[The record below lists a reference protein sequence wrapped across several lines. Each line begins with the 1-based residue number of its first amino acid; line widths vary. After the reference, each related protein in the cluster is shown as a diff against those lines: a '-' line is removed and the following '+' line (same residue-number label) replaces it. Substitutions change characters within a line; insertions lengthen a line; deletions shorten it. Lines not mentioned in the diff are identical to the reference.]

1 MAIYPSYFL
10 SSYSF
15 FLPFF
20 LFFFFLFLVFLAFFF
35 RVLCNLFPVQTDHH
49 LASLSSSDHH
59 HHLFS
64 FFISS
69 SCYHHHQ
76 RSSSSSRCCC
86 CQCRWRCSSCFCWVL
101 WQFTLL
107 SPFPPAA
114 IAVPGEFS
122 SSSPWRR
129 SSFSLTVF
137 PVAVIFILLLPV
149 SFRWTQAREGDV
161 FGAATTCAVFILQFS
176 SSSFRMNCCFP
187 CPSTEPHHFFFPLL
201 FIACY
206 GSSSSVRALLVTI
219 VDAGRCC
226 WRLPWLFQQLMS
238 LLQQQEEQLH
248 HHLSHLNSSPKH
260 ELHLV
265 GEVIP
270 G

>member
-15 FLPFF
+15 FLPRFFYF

-76 RSSSSSRCCC
+76 RSSSSSRCCY

-114 IAVPGEFS
+114 IAVQGEFS
-122 SSSPWRR
+122 FSSPWRR

-149 SFRWTQAREGDV
+149 IFRWTQAREGDV
-161 FGAATTCAVFILQFS
+161 FGAVTTCAVFILQFS
-176 SSSFRMNCCFP
+176 SSCLQPTASITSSTSSS
-187 CPSTEPHHFFFPLL
+187 PS
-201 FIACY
+201 ADQ
-206 GSSSSVRALLVTI
+206 SSSSREAAPFCSGQGRERGHRKPLIPVIRV
-219 VDAGRCC
+219 VSRSQVEAG
-226 WRLPWLFQQLMS
+226 S
-238 LLQQQEEQLH
+238 L
-248 HHLSHLNSSPKH
+248 SFINS
-260 ELHLV
+260 
-265 GEVIP
+265 
-270 G
+270 